1 VRSPRLRATAVILA
15 ALAVPFAVGIADARP
30 GSAPPPTPVPPL
42 GEPSPFVTD
51 LDTPGPPAA
60 PPDIGDGSAILAD
73 LDSGQVLFQH
83 APDQRRSIASVT
95 KIMTALLVLERA
107 DLDDV
112 VTVGPDATF
121 PRDLAGLSA
130 LGLRVG
136 ERIPVRELLYA
147 LLLQS
152 ANDAAIALADHVS
165 GTEERFEAAMNAR
178 ARRLGMDDTWFRS
191 PNGLDDRGYSSAR
204 DLVTLTREIY
214 ATQPEF
220 GRIAATRFHD
230 VPAPAGPPRSIQNR
244 NVLLWLYPGAFGVK
258 TGYTARAGFCVV
270 AGAQR
275 GDRRLVAVVLGSRS
289 EPFSEAASLLNYGFA
304 GFTQHRFA
312 EAGETAGTVS
322 IPGGVVEVTTGAG
335 LDALVPVASLDRTSR
350 TITALPVASY
360 PPAPGEQVATME
372 IAIPGLVL
380 GHVPLVAGT
389 IPPPPPLPDGGPWW
403 ARATGAVL
411 RSVGGALRAAI
422 D

>member
-1 VRSPRLRATAVILA
+1 MRSPRLRATAVILA
-15 ALAVPFAVGIADARP
+15 VLAVPLAIGVAGARP
-30 GSAPPPTPVPPL
+30 GSQPPPTPVPPL

-60 PPDIGDGSAILAD
+60 PPNVGEGSAILAD
-73 LDSGQVLFQH
+73 LDSGQVLFQQ
-83 APDQRRSIASVT
+83 APDQRRPIASVT

-107 DLDDV
+107 GLDDL
-112 VTVGPDATF
+112 VTVSEEATF
-121 PRDLAGLSA
+121 PPDLAGLSA
-130 LGLRVG
+130 LGLRSG
-136 ERIPVRELLYA
+136 ERISVRELLYA
-147 LLLQS
+147 LVLQS
-152 ANDAAIALADHVS
+152 ANDAAIALALHVS

-178 ARRLGMDDTWFRS
+178 ARRLGMDDSRFRS

-214 ATQPEF
+214 ATQPGF

-230 VPAPAGPPRSIQNR
+230 VPAPSGPPRSIQNR

-270 AGAQR
+270 AAAQR
-275 GDRRLVAVVLGSRS
+275 EGRRLVAVVLGSPG
-289 EPFSEAASLLNYGFA
+289 EPFSAAAGLLNYGFA
-304 GFTQHRFA
+304 GFTRQRFV
-312 EAGETAGTVS
+312 EAGEDAGTVS
-322 IPGGVVEVTTGAG
+322 VPGGSVEVTAG
-335 LDALVPVASLDRTSR
+335 EGLEALVPVTSADRATR
-350 TITALPVASY
+350 TIAVVPGASY

-380 GHVPLVAGT
+380 GRVPLLAST
-389 IPPPPPLPDGGPWW
+389 IPPPPPLSDDGAWW
-403 ARATGAVL
+403 ARAADAVVDA
-411 RSVGGALRAAI
+411 VGGALRAAV